1 MKLTAVMVI
10 MALPMEANNTSR
22 VNTVVKETNI
32 LMKYMDSAL
41 KRTDLNLEMA
51 VTMVIP
57 VLVTT
62 ASAEKAIYRLKVVS
76 SPAKDVSILLKL
88 ILKALA
94 NVVALIVG
102 LTIVAVAA
110 MRIILALLVTALLN
124 IYPKMKIIS
133 VMVKMILA
141 KISSPMIETISAHM
155 LAWLPKIIEVMAT

>member
-1 MKLTAVMVI
+1 MV
-10 MALPMEANNTSR
+10 
-22 VNTVVKETNI
+22 
-32 LMKYMDSAL
+32 
-41 KRTDLNLEMA
+41 
-51 VTMVIP
+51 
-57 VLVTT
+57 
-62 ASAEKAIYRLKVVS
+62 
-76 SPAKDVSILLKL
+76 VSILLKL

-155 LAWLPKIIEVMAT
+155 LAWPPTIIGVMAT